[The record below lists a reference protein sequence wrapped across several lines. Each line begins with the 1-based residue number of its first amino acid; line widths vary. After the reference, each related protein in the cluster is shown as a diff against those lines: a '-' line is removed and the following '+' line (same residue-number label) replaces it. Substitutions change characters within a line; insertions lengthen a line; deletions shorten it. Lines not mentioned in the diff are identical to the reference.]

1 MAARCY
7 PRRLCVGFENL
18 FPLLNELLMQP
29 IHTEDMTTI
38 PLHPDALASV
48 EELVS
53 HIAELVL
60 QRQSMRAGGAEFALL
75 ENNRLALVRAHQDLS
90 YALIDRH
97 HRPKA
102 EVAA

>member
-1 MAARCY
+1 
-7 PRRLCVGFENL
+7 
-18 FPLLNELLMQP
+18 LLNELLMQP

-38 PLHPDALASV
+38 PLQRDAFTSV

-60 QRQSMRAGGAEFALL
+60 QRQSMRAGGAESALL
-75 ENNRLALVRAHQDLS
+75 EINRLALVRAHQDLS

-102 EVAA
+102 DVAA

>member
-1 MAARCY
+1 
-7 PRRLCVGFENL
+7 LCVGLENL

-29 IHTEDMTTI
+29 IHTDEMTTV
-38 PLHPDALASV
+38 PLHRDAVTSV
-48 EELVS
+48 EELVT

-60 QRQSMRAGGAEFALL
+60 QRQALRAGGAESALL
-75 ENNRLALVRAHQDLS
+75 EANRLALVRAHQDLS
-90 YALIDRH
+90 HALIDRH

>member
-1 MAARCY
+1 
-7 PRRLCVGFENL
+7 LCVGLENL

-38 PLHPDALASV
+38 PLHPDPLASV

-60 QRQSMRAGGAEFALL
+60 QRQSLRAGGADSALL

-97 HRPKA
+97 HRPRA
-102 EVAA
+102 EAAA